1 VSQATVDHLT
11 SLYGSR
17 AADVLRLAASNDALA
32 EPLAADAPDIT
43 AQVAFSVRTEQ
54 CLRLSDFLLRRTRL
68 GFSPDLGRRALP
80 RVATWMARE
89 LCWDE
94 ARRASECEA
103 YLSHVAR
110 TQAFRAGSR
119 GDAASPRS
127 TTSSMASRDLHS
139 TSSEEAP

>member
-1 VSQATVDHLT
+1 
-11 SLYGSR
+11 
-17 AADVLRLAASNDALA
+17 VLRLAASNDALA
-32 EPLAADAPDIT
+32 EPLAVDAPDIT

-54 CLRLSDFLLRRTRL
+54 CLRLSDF
-68 GFSPDLGRRALP
+68 
-80 RVATWMARE
+80 
-89 LCWDE
+89 
-94 ARRASECEA
+94 
-103 YLSHVAR
+103 LSHVAR